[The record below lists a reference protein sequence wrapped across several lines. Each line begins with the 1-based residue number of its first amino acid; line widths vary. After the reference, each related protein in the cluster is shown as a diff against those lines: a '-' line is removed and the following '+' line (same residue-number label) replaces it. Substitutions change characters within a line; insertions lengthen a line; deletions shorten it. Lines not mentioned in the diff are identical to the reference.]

1 MNRNDQSTCYQHQRL
16 VPQNGKGNISKNRS
30 TVDQLIQKG
39 NDHYKVVET
48 KLRKGSSKLTTGQRR
63 IEKNVK
69 DGNKKFEVRSDN
81 NELGLKKG
89 QTIQVDEYEVKY
101 KYYR

>member
-1 MNRNDQSTCYQHQRL
+1 M
-16 VPQNGKGNISKNRS
+16 
-30 TVDQLIQKG
+30 IQKG
-39 NDHYKVVET
+39 NGHYKVVET
-48 KLRKGSSKLTTGQRR
+48 KLREGSSKLTTGQRR

-69 DGNKKFEVRSDN
+69 YGNKKFEVRTKND
-81 NELGLKKG
+81 ELGLKKG